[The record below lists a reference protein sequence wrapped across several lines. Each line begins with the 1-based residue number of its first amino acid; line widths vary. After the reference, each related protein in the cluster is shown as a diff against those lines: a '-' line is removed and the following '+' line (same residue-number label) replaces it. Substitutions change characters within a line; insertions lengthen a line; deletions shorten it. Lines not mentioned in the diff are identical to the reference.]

1 MSTEV
6 TLELP
11 DELWERV
18 RNWAD
23 RSGRPLNEFLVETL
37 ELFAS
42 PLGQAPKPAHDWS
55 DQEVL
60 STAELQL
67 APAIDHRLSDLLAA
81 QRETR
86 LSGDD
91 AAELRRLMSLYQ
103 EQLVRKAIALR
114 EAVKRGLRE
123 PLDV

>member
-23 RSGRPLNEFLVETL
+23 RSGRPLNQVFSSRPWN
-37 ELFAS
+37 S
-42 PLGQAPKPAHDWS
+42 PCRHWAKPPNPVSDWS

-60 STAELQL
+60 STADLQL
-67 APAIDHRLSDLLAA
+67 
-81 QRETR
+81 
-86 LSGDD
+86 
-91 AAELRRLMSLYQ
+91 SL
-103 EQLVRKAIALR
+103 EIRPSF
-114 EAVKRGLRE
+114 E
-123 PLDV
+123 